1 MRLKKLQQ
9 QFLQEHQ
16 PWLRGMTGGLPI
28 LNQNKQNLEF
38 FMNLRANKKDK
49 NLFNTFFFWSE
60 VEIWGLE
67 AVNIRDF

>member
-38 FMNLRANKKDK
+38 FH
-49 NLFNTFFFWSE
+49 
-60 VEIWGLE
+60 EIKGKQK
-67 AVNIRDF
+67 R